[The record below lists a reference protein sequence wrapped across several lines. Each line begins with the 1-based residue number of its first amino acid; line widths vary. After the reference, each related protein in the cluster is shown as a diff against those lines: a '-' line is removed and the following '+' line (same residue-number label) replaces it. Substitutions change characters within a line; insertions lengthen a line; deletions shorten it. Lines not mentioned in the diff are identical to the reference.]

1 MRCNIVALLMIILV
15 SLSYGDQYRDYMNKG
30 QKLYNSEDYQTATEQ
45 FRQAEVLKPDD
56 PIASFNLGTAL
67 YKSQD
72 YSKAVEK
79 FSQSAATAE
88 KKLKNESYY
97 NLGNSQYRNQEYAGA
112 LQSYKNALINDPTN
126 FDAKYNFE
134 LSKIRL
140 KQQQQQQ
147 QQQKQQKEDEN
158 KKDQEQQRQQQQKE
172 QEQQQKSQNQQQNQK
187 QEQQKQQPKPKKGEM
202 TEQEAKELLEAFEKD
217 EKQIQKELKKFKI
230 KSGSA
235 RDW

>member
-1 MRCNIVALLMIILV
+1 MRYNIIVFLIIILV

-30 QKLYNSEDYQTATEQ
+30 QRLYNSEDYQNAAEQ

-56 PIASFNLGTAL
+56 PIAPFNLGTAL

-72 YSKAVEK
+72 YDKAINK

-88 KKLKNESYY
+88 KKLKSESYY
-97 NLGNSQYRNQEYAGA
+97 DLGNSQYRNQDYAGA
-112 LQSYKNALINDPTN
+112 IQSYKNALINDPAN
-126 FDAKYNFE
+126 VDAKYNFE

-140 KQQQQQQ
+140 EQQQ
-147 QQQKQQKEDEN
+147 QQQKQQKEDKN
-158 KKDQEQQRQQQQKE
+158 KKDQDQQQQQKQQKDQEQQQEQQEQQQQK
-172 QEQQQKSQNQQQNQK
+172 
-187 QEQQKQQPKPKKGEM
+187 PKPKKGEM
-202 TEQEAKELLEAFEKD
+202 TEQEAKELLEAFKED